1 MANPDDP
8 VLFTQTGRIGILTL
22 NRPRVLNA
30 VNRAMWLGAAS
41 AIEAFAQDPHLRVLI
56 VTGTGDRAFCAGSDL
71 KAKASGELEVT
82 EEMDRWGY
90 AGIVRHFVDKPVIA
104 AVNGYALGGGTEIAL
119 SCDLVVAS
127 EHATFGLPEPLH
139 GLLAGAGG
147 LLRLPR
153 QIPLKVAMNCILTG
167 ESLSAADAMR
177 WGLINR
183 VVPHA
188 QLLDTAIE
196 MAKRICAA
204 SPLAIRASK
213 QIVYRGL
220 DQSLDFPGD
229 AWAMNDRWV
238 DEVQAS
244 DDAREGMRSFLEKRA
259 PVWKT

>member
-1 MANPDDP
+1 MANPEDP
-8 VLFTQTGRIGILTL
+8 VLFTNTGSIGILTL
-22 NRPRVLNA
+22 NRPRVMNA
-30 VNRAMWLGAAS
+30 VDRAMWLGAAR
-41 AIEAFAQDPHLRVLI
+41 AIETFAHDPQLRVLI
-56 VTGTGDRAFCAGSDL
+56 ITGTGDRAFCAGSDL
-71 KAKASGELEVT
+71 KAKAAGELDVT

-167 ESLSAADAMR
+167 ESLSAAEALR

-188 QLLDTAIE
+188 QLLDAAIE
-196 MAKRICAA
+196 MATKICAA

-244 DDAREGMRSFLEKRA
+244 DDAREGMRSFLDKRK
-259 PVWKT
+259 PVWKS